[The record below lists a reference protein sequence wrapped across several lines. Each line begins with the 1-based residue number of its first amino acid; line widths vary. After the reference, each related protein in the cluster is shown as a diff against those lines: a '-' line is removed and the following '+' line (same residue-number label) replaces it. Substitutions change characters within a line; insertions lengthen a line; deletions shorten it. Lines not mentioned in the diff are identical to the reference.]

1 MTRSGAALALVLS
14 GADKIKVAL
23 ISLFAGPWFSPLL
36 TIFYLLEVRAGY
48 YMYSL
53 VFGVTVVLEAM
64 CSHRP
69 YRPSLGL
76 ENALEELE
84 TKRGT
89 LYDPDVVDVTLCLY
103 RGIGSLPK

>member
-1 MTRSGAALALVLS
+1 
-14 GADKIKVAL
+14 
-23 ISLFAGPWFSPLL
+23 
-36 TIFYLLEVRAGY
+36 
-48 YMYSL
+48 MYSL
-53 VFGVTVVLEAM
+53 VFGVAVVLEAM

-89 LYDPDVVDVTLCLY
+89 LYDPDVADAALSLY
-103 RGIGSLPK
+103 RVTRSLPK